1 MTRPNILLIVLDAT
15 RADDCSCYGS
25 EKPTTPNLDKLAA
38 EGVLYEQA
46 ITAAPW
52 TLPAMS
58 TLFTGLYPGQTG
70 VYQALSLP
78 PEFPTLAELLTN
90 AGYASFAISYNGWL
104 STEFNLPRGFEVMY
118 KLWQLFQ
125 TDTDIT
131 MINLLQSRDRS
142 LVRTALNRIVQGNII
157 KNAANVS
164 YVKLRRLRATSD
176 YGAGRTLRPVKRW
189 IRQQDK
195 PWFAMVHYLEA
206 HLQYKPPWKWVRRFV
221 QDQDRARH
229 FLKSDQTPIFWRHMA
244 GVEPLSDTDLQTWR
258 ELHLA
263 EVAYQDYHMGR
274 LLDWLRESDQW
285 ENTCVIVVADHGES
299 LGEHGLM
306 NHQYGLYDTL
316 LRVPLIIRAPGFA
329 PVNERVDNQVQTL
342 DLFRTILD
350 MANVPAPHD
359 VSRNLLPGSTPRPFV
374 IAEYGTPRPPHQD
387 LLERFGL
394 KPEQLAHFERGLTAL
409 RSDPYKL
416 IVGTDGSRQLFD
428 WRRDP
433 AEEND
438 MAMSHSEIVNQLYQE
453 LQDWWAEQ
461 GSGLIG
467 PRKQPMTV
475 SSEVQNRLQALGYL
489 E

>member
-1 MTRPNILLIVLDAT
+1 
-15 RADDCSCYGS
+15 
-25 EKPTTPNLDKLAA
+25 
-38 EGVLYEQA
+38 
-46 ITAAPW
+46 
-52 TLPAMS
+52 
-58 TLFTGLYPGQTG
+58 
-70 VYQALSLP
+70 
-78 PEFPTLAELLTN
+78 
-90 AGYASFAISYNGWL
+90 
-104 STEFNLPRGFEVMY
+104 
-118 KLWQLFQ
+118 
-125 TDTDIT
+125 
-131 MINLLQSRDRS
+131 
-142 LVRTALNRIVQGNII
+142 
-157 KNAANVS
+157 
-164 YVKLRRLRATSD
+164 
-176 YGAGRTLRPVKRW
+176 
-189 IRQQDK
+189 
-195 PWFAMVHYLEA
+195 
-206 HLQYKPPWKWVRRFV
+206 
-221 QDQDRARH
+221 
-229 FLKSDQTPIFWRHMA
+229 
-244 GVEPLSDTDLQTWR
+244 
-258 ELHLA
+258 
-263 EVAYQDYHMGR
+263 
-274 LLDWLRESDQW
+274 
-285 ENTCVIVVADHGES
+285 
-299 LGEHGLM
+299 
-306 NHQYGLYDTL
+306 
-316 LRVPLIIRAPGFA
+316 
-329 PVNERVDNQVQTL
+329 
-342 DLFRTILD
+342 